1 MDVLHEVV
9 TLRNSLRPVNRLPP
23 EVIAL
28 CATFVSNSDPRPIV
42 SLTHVCRYWRKAI
55 TSSPRNW
62 ASISSDWKRL
72 VPSCLE
78 RAGEVPLTVNIRVS
92 DIKGDEI
99 FLEAILPHTS
109 RIAHLSLAG
118 YRSIAAVA
126 KIIPIFFISTMHN
139 LISLELQQSSKP
151 LEIFPFEAPPMSPIS
166 WELSRLTSLR
176 LTRTPLYPALTNI
189 TSLVELDF
197 AGYTTPFNFRKFT
210 SFLGSNP
217 DLKIITLDIQFVD
230 CMPWV
235 WSMRT
240 VSLPRLRY
248 LSFTCADPMDARGL
262 FSSLFLP
269 RGVSL
274 EVIGSQANQCFE
286 LYSFLPSPPTPIQE
300 ILAPITT
307 IKYQN
312 YPRAVEFHGNDSY
325 LSFRCSQFPFGTYS
339 EFSLFPITTVREFHV
354 KIDPYSDLSWPLSQL
369 PALETLVLVGVPA
382 FPIQAFAFL
391 TEQPVLC
398 PSLKTIAFFDC
409 VLNSRATRELEE
421 GVARRKN
428 STAAWLHR
436 IAIVRRSGALPDHK
450 FIHRLRSYVPYV
462 DARIDDKLPDLT

>member
-1 MDVLHEVV
+1 M
-9 TLRNSLRPVNRLPP
+9 NRLPP
-23 EVIAL
+23 EVITL
-28 CATFVSNSDPRPIV
+28 CATFVSNTDPRPIV

-62 ASISSDWKRL
+62 ASIGSDWKRL
-72 VPSCLE
+72 VHSCLE
-78 RAGEVPLTVNIRVS
+78 RAGEVPLTVNIKIS
-92 DIKGDEI
+92 DVRGDEI
-99 FLEAILPHTS
+99 FLKAILPHTS
-109 RIAHLSLAG
+109 RIAHLSLTR
-118 YRSIAAVA
+118 YRSIEAVA
-126 KIIPIFFISTMHN
+126 NVIPTLFISAMHN

-151 LEIFPFEAPPMSPIS
+151 IELFPSRPALPIP
-166 WELSRLTSLR
+166 WRLSRLTSLR
-176 LTRTPLYPALTNI
+176 LTQTPLYPALTNI
-189 TSLVELDF
+189 TSLVELNLV
-197 AGYTTPFNFRKFT
+197 GYTTPFDFQKFT
-210 SFLGSNP
+210 SFLSSNP
-217 DLKIITLDIQFVD
+217 DLQIITLDIQFVD
-230 CMPWV
+230 HPPWV
-235 WSMRT
+235 WSART

-248 LSFTCADPMDARGL
+248 LSFTCADPIDARAL
-262 FSSLFLP
+262 FSSLYLP
-269 RGVSL
+269 RGASL
-274 EVIGSQANQCFE
+274 EVVGSQANQCFE
-286 LYSFLPSPPTPIQE
+286 LYSFLPSPSTPIQE

-312 YPRAVEFHGNDSY
+312 YPRAVQFYGKDSY

-369 PALETLVLVGVPA
+369 PALETLVLVDVPT
-382 FPIQAFAFL
+382 FPTQAFAFL

-409 VLNSRATRELEE
+409 VLNSKATKELED

-450 FIHRLRSYVPYV
+450 LIHRLRNYVPYV